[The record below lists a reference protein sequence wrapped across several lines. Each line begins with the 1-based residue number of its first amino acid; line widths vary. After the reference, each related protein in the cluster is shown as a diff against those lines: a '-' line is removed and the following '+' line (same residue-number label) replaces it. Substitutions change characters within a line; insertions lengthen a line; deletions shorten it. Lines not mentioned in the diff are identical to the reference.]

1 MTIERRT
8 GLQSHSNIAIIH
20 YLILG
25 AKVSKKT
32 TIWLCLD
39 AVWANLL
46 AFSEPYSHTILPF
59 WAYHSSQHNVL
70 SDVLAKAVQI
80 LLYHSSKSSLRVSI
94 LSPYPGDRTCM
105 KEQDR
110 LSSLSIWLP
119 AWFVICHL
127 GRKNIQIKC
136 AWSTIQD
143 IAE

>member
-1 MTIERRT
+1 MHKKAYICVKIDELILKLVKILIKGIKHYRMIHFMRTLWTIERRT

-25 AKVSKKT
+25 AKVSKT

-46 AFSEPYSHTILPF
+46 ASEPYSHTILPF

-80 LLYHSSKSSLRVSI
+80 LLYHSSKAVCVF
-94 LSPYPGDRTCM
+94 PY
-105 KEQDR
+105 
-110 LSSLSIWLP
+110 
-119 AWFVICHL
+119 
-127 GRKNIQIKC
+127 
-136 AWSTIQD
+136 
-143 IAE
+143 